1 MRTPSAWF
9 LLPSQPTFAAGFGGQ
24 ALTLYCNNGAM
35 ASIALYVLLCVI
47 WGSTWL
53 VIKIG
58 YGGLGPFTVAA
69 LRFLLAGAVLTVVVP
84 ALGAR
89 WPRGRTEW
97 SVVACVGVV
106 LFGADYGLI
115 YWGEQFID
123 SGLTAILFATL
134 PLFTV
139 AFAHVYIP
147 GDRITARKLAGTLV
161 AFLGVVA
168 LFGESLRL
176 DVETLGPMAAIVVA
190 TVCAASA
197 GVVTKRHGARLHA
210 AALNA
215 PAMLIGGVV
224 LIAAAVVTGETLRL
238 PREASTWAAIGYL
251 AIVGSVV
258 SFLVYFSLLKT
269 WSVTSLSF
277 ISVFTP
283 AIALGLGFVF
293 LDERP
298 TLWTAVGA
306 VLILAGVA
314 LALSTPKAQRPTT
327 NHSRR
332 PTPKVS

>member
-1 MRTPSAWF
+1 
-9 LLPSQPTFAAGFGGQ
+9 
-24 ALTLYCNNGAM
+24 M
-35 ASIALYVLLCVI
+35 ASVALYALLCVI

-69 LRFLLAGAVLTVVVP
+69 LRFLLAGALLTIVVP

-89 WPRGRTEW
+89 WPRGRIEW
-97 SVVACVGVV
+97 SVVVCVGVV

-139 AFAHVYIP
+139 ALAHVYIP
-147 GDRITARKLAGTLV
+147 GDHITARKLAGTLL

-176 DVETLGPMAAIVVA
+176 DADTLGPMAAIIVA
-190 TVCAASA
+190 TVCAAAA
-197 GVVTKRHGARLHA
+197 GVVTKRHGATLHA
-210 AALNA
+210 ATLNA
-215 PAMLIGGVV
+215 PAMLIGGLV
-224 LIAAAVVTGETLRL
+224 LAATAVATGEHVRV
-238 PREASTWAAIGYL
+238 PRDAGTWVAIGYL
-251 AIVGSVV
+251 AVVGSVV

-283 AIALGLGFVF
+283 AIALALGFVF

-298 TLWTAVGA
+298 TLWTATGA
-306 VLILAGVA
+306 ILILAGVA
-314 LALSTPKAQRPTT
+314 LALTKSTPKSQRPTT
-327 NHSRR
+327 NHSQR
-332 PTPKVS
+332 PTPNAQVS

>member
-1 MRTPSAWF
+1 
-9 LLPSQPTFAAGFGGQ
+9 
-24 ALTLYCNNGAM
+24 M
-35 ASIALYVLLCVI
+35 ASVALYVLLCVI

-53 VIKIG
+53 VIKVG

-69 LRFLLAGAVLTVVVP
+69 LRFLLAGASLAAIVP
-84 ALGAR
+84 VIGAR

-97 SVVACVGVV
+97 SVVIFVGVL

-115 YWGEQFID
+115 YWGEQFLD

-134 PLFTV
+134 PLMTV

-147 GDRITARKLAGTLV
+147 GDRITPRKLAGTLL

-176 DVETLGPMAAIVVA
+176 DVSKLWPMAAIIA
-190 TVCAASA
+190 AAVCAAA
-197 GVVTKRHGARLHA
+197 TGVVSKRHGSTLHA

-215 PAMLIGGVV
+215 PAMLVGGVV
-224 LIAAAVVTGETLRL
+224 LVGAAVATGEHVQL
-238 PREASTWAAIGYL
+238 PQDLTTWSAIAYL
-251 AIVGSVV
+251 AIIGSVV

-277 ISVFTP
+277 IAVFTP
-283 AIALGLGFVF
+283 AIALALGFVF

-298 TLWTAVGA
+298 TLWTAGGT

-314 LALSTPKAQRPTT
+314 LALTKSTSKAQIPTT
-327 NHSRR
+327 SHSQL
-332 PTPKVS
+332 PTSKLS

>member
-1 MRTPSAWF
+1 
-9 LLPSQPTFAAGFGGQ
+9 
-24 ALTLYCNNGAM
+24 M
-35 ASIALYVLLCVI
+35 ASVALYGLLCVI

-53 VIKIG
+53 VIKLG

-69 LRFLLAGAVLTVVVP
+69 LRFLLAGAVLTAIVP

-89 WPRGRTEW
+89 WPRRRIEW
-97 SVVACVGVV
+97 VVVLCVGVV
-106 LFGADYGLI
+106 LFAADYGLI

-139 AFAHVYIP
+139 ALAHVYIP
-147 GDRITARKLAGTLV
+147 GDRITGRKLAGTLL

-176 DVETLGPMAAIVVA
+176 DTEKLGPMAAIIVA
-190 TVCAASA
+190 SVCAAAA
-197 GVVTKRHGARLHA
+197 GVVTKRHSATLHA

-224 LIAAAVVTGETLRL
+224 LAATALATGEHLHL
-238 PREASTWAAIGYL
+238 PSDAGTWLAISYL
-251 AIVGSVV
+251 AFFGSVV

-298 TLWTAVGA
+298 TLWTAVGTI
-306 VLILAGVA
+306 LILAGVA
-314 LALSTPKAQRPTT
+314 LALAKSTPKTQLPTP
-327 NHSRR
+327 NHSQL
-332 PTPKVS
+332 PTSKLS

>member
-1 MRTPSAWF
+1 
-9 LLPSQPTFAAGFGGQ
+9 
-24 ALTLYCNNGAM
+24 M
-35 ASIALYVLLCVI
+35 ASVALYVLLCVI

-53 VIKIG
+53 VIKVG
-58 YGGLGPFTVAA
+58 YGGLGPFTVAS
-69 LRFLLAGAVLTVVVP
+69 LRFLLAGILLAPIIP
-84 ALGAR
+84 ALNAR

-97 SVVACVGVV
+97 SVVACVGIV

-147 GDRITARKLAGTLV
+147 GDRITVRKLAGTLL

-168 LFGESLRL
+168 LFGESLRV
-176 DVETLGPMAAIVVA
+176 DAGTLAPMAAIIVA
-190 TVCAASA
+190 TVCAAAA
-197 GVVTKRHGARLHA
+197 GVVAKRHGAALHA

-215 PAMLIGGVV
+215 PAMLIGGIV
-224 LIAAAVVTGETLRL
+224 LVAAAFATGERVHL
-238 PREASTWAAIGYL
+238 PSDVRTWAAIGYL

-283 AIALGLGFVF
+283 AIALALGFVF

-298 TLWTAVGA
+298 TLWTGVGA
-306 VLILAGVA
+306 MLILAGVA
-314 LALSTPKAQRPTT
+314 LALTQHHKGRLEAAPTSTT
-327 NHSRR
+327 
-332 PTPKVS
+332 